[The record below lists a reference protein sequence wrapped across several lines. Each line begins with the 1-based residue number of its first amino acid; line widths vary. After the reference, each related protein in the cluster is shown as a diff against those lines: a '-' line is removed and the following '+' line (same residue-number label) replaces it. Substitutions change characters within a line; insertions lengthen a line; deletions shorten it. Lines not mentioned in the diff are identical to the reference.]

1 MQVLLAIL
9 HQRPAMDPRWTVFA
23 LLLAVVGAAE
33 KEAPATARVCAADDG
48 PWFADPKLIAHT
60 VLTVLVL
67 ALMYFS
73 GQAKAKFEAQERK
86 RRERLPTPAQ
96 TLALVKARRSVFP
109 KDYDGTKPGVEV
121 VARLL
126 EAANWAPT
134 HGKTEPWR
142 FVVLSD
148 DGLRAFYKTV
158 ERCQRD
164 ALGEDSEAYKKWKAK
179 QDRKAADREMLA
191 YLICIGMK
199 RQANPDKL
207 MPEWEEISAVA
218 CAVQNLH
225 LMATSLN
232 VQGYWSSG
240 GGYTQPAV
248 CDELGWDSKAGDRC
262 LGVFHVGMA
271 PSDTVAR
278 YRSKR
283 QPIRDKVTW
292 RL

>member
-1 MQVLLAIL
+1 MHL
-9 HQRPAMDPRWTVFA
+9 RWTAFT
-23 LLLAVVGAAE
+23 LLLALAAAE
-33 KEAPATARVCAADDG
+33 KEAHAAARVCAADLV
-48 PWFADPKLIAHT
+48 PWYADRKLIAHT
-60 VLTVLVL
+60 GMTALVLV
-67 ALMYFS
+67 LMYFS
-73 GQAKAKFEAQERK
+73 GKAKAKFVKQEQERM
-86 RRERLPTPAQ
+86 ERLPTPAQ
-96 TLALVKARRSVFP
+96 TLALIKTRRSVFP
-109 KDYDGTKPGVEV
+109 KDYDGRKPGVEV

-148 DGLRAFYKTV
+148 NGLRAFFKTV
-158 ERCQRD
+158 DKCQRA
-164 ALGEDSEAYKKWKAK
+164 ALGEDSDAYKKWKAK

-218 CAVQNLH
+218 CAVQNMH
-225 LMATSLN
+225 LLATSLN

-240 GGYTQPAV
+240 AAYTQPAV
-248 CDELGWDSKAGDRC
+248 CDELGWDSEAGDRC

-271 PSDTVAR
+271 PSDTVAM

-283 QPIRDKVTW
+283 QPIKEKVTW